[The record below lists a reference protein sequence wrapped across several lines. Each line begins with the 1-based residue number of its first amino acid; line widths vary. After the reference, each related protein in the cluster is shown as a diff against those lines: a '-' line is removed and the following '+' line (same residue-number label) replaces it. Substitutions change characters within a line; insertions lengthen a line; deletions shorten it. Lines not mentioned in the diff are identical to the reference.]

1 MRVLIKPNLY
11 EYDVKLVKFIRRPAK
26 VDLRN
31 TVVRTGNWLLSMR
44 TSKKGNL
51 FSDSFSTLNRIYR
64 MLVQLDTIAI
74 RKRLL
79 RSAASKR
86 SREHRKLTIA
96 KEKLIGWLKE
106 RLNGLDFYILQ
117 QSLCGTI
124 KENTR
129 KLASVWKETTKS
141 HPQHCASFLGWW
153 RGYEFVRVLAY
164 WWGTRYPEIWSFTLH
179 IPTESQQKRCIR
191 RLSRYTI

>member
-1 MRVLIKPNLY
+1 
-11 EYDVKLVKFIRRPAK
+11 
-26 VDLRN
+26 
-31 TVVRTGNWLLSMR
+31 
-44 TSKKGNL
+44 
-51 FSDSFSTLNRIYR
+51 

-129 KLASVWKETTKS
+129 KLASV
-141 HPQHCASFLGWW
+141 
-153 RGYEFVRVLAY
+153 
-164 WWGTRYPEIWSFTLH
+164 
-179 IPTESQQKRCIR
+179 
-191 RLSRYTI
+191 